1 VDFDELNDKVI
12 KRLMN
17 LSKIVSRFF
26 LYIHEQPL
34 KYLIMDE
41 YYGSH

>member
-1 VDFDELNDKVI
+1 VDFDELNDKMI
-12 KRLMN
+12 KGLIN
-17 LSKIVSRFF
+17 VSKIVSRFL

-41 YYGSH
+41 YYDSQ